1 MNEAPKMAQQAA
13 RLRKRYDCPKLIKH
27 DKLARLAA
35 TASVSSMKP
44 PR

>member
-1 MNEAPKMAQQAA
+1 MKEAPQVRQQAA
-13 RLRKRYDCPKLIKH
+13 RPRKRYDCPKLIKH

-35 TASVSSMKP
+35 TASASGLKP